1 MTKEKLVQ
9 GREALSLITFCTNG
23 NVEWSSS
30 VSSPVNGSTLAKL
43 VKIFLASISIS
54 DALLS
59 KDENAKYNH
68 SNHDNDDDYDLPK
81 ATVLH
86 GSEDTLLICSP
97 LNIENTKWMGLL
109 VKPLVVENI
118 RTLDAIL
125 PSFQRAANF
134 LIPHYPDEKTRTQK
148 LWFHIRESY
157 GAAFWSDYTR
167 FNNGRSALLLLTN
180 GHLAKLMGST
190 PRLVS
195 PVSELGSSIT
205 ESLTNFSQ
213 IIHNMCGREVQK
225 RICIFSTSNGNFYGQ
240 SVNSTESEF
249 CEWYYKEV
257 INIGSRRFSK
267 NLIEANGDGIVRI
280 IAHYYEWVFYV
291 DFVISIDFEIQQT
304 KELRQKA
311 YDIVRK
317 ISESKT

>member
-59 KDENAKYNH
+59 KDKNTTSNH
-68 SNHDNDDDYDLPK
+68 SNHNHDDDYDLPK

-86 GSEDTLLICSP
+86 SSEDTLLICSP

-109 VKPLVVENI
+109 VKPLAVENI

-134 LIPHYPDEKTRTQK
+134 LMPQFSDEKLRTQK

-157 GAAFWSDYTR
+157 GAAFWSDHTR

-180 GHLAKLMGST
+180 GHLEKLMGST

-195 PVSELGSSIT
+195 PLSELDSSIT
-205 ESLTNFSQ
+205 KSLTNFSKV
-213 IIHNMCGREVQK
+213 IHNMCGREVHN
-225 RICIFSTSNGNFYGQ
+225 RICIFSTSNSKFYGQ

-249 CEWYYKEV
+249 CEWYYKE
-257 INIGSRRFSK
+257 ITNIGSRRFSK
-267 NLIEANGDGIVRI
+267 HLIEANGDGIVRI
-280 IAHYYEWVFYV
+280 FAHYYEWVFYV
-291 DFVISIDFEIQQT
+291 DFMISIDFEIQQT

-311 YDIVRK
+311 YDIVKK